1 MRLHAFIALALLLV
15 PQGAQALC
23 RDEIKELQPRIE
35 RLKHSDPQR
44 YQLAMRWWG
53 KAVEE
58 QAGSESQCDMYV
70 TRTRKVL
77 SQSAEQVAQCKGPD
91 LDPAHCDAAG
101 NPLPAFRPP
110 AGLGLGGIGVAGGGG
125 APGPTPFTPPG
136 SPDSKGPP
144 SK

>member
-35 RLKHSDPQR
+35 RLKNSDPQR

-58 QAGSESQCDMYV
+58 QAGSESQCDTYV

-77 SQSAEQVAQCKGPD
+77 SQPAVQVAQCKGPD
-91 LDPAHCDAAG
+91 TNPAHCDAAG
-101 NPLPAFRPP
+101 NPLPVFRVPGGP
-110 AGLGLGGIGVAGGGG
+110 GLGGIGGANGPGG
-125 APGPTPFTPPG
+125 AVAPNTFAPPGTTPGP
-136 SPDSKGPP
+136 SDH
-144 SK
+144 